1 MNEIKVSLPDWLNIL
16 AVFDTETT
24 GIRPK
29 TDRVVTAAVHRIDL
43 DGNVLPGGTDFEM
56 NPGIPIPEAAAA
68 VHGFTDAAVADFM
81 PAADAMPQ
89 LIASLQQLVDAGVP
103 IVAYNASYDF
113 SLIHYE
119 ALSLGITPL
128 DLTHAVII
136 DPLVLDKTLDKYRK
150 GKRTLQ
156 AAAER
161 YGVSLIDAHTAKA
174 DAVAAGQVAI
184 AVLKYFMAQN
194 GKVAV
199 FPQSG
204 HELHQ
209 MQMAWADEI
218 EKSFAAYMQ
227 KERPDY
233 QPSFGWPIK
242 VY

>member
-1 MNEIKVSLPDWLNIL
+1 MNENKLSLPDWLKIL

-24 GIRPK
+24 GIKPK
-29 TDRVVTAAVHRIDL
+29 TDRVVTAAVHRIDIE
-43 DGNVLPGGTDFEM
+43 GNVLPGGSDFEM

-68 VHGFTDAAVADFM
+68 VHGFTDAAVANFT
-81 PAADAMPQ
+81 PAADGMAA
-89 LIASLQQLVDAGVP
+89 LIACLQDLVDAGVP

-119 ALSLGITPL
+119 ALSLGLTPL
-128 DLTHAVII
+128 DLTNAIVI

-161 YGVSLIDAHTAKA
+161 YGVSLVDAHTAKA
-174 DAVAAGQVAI
+174 DAVAAGQVGI
-184 AVLKYFMAQN
+184 AVLKYFMAQG
-194 GKVAV
+194 GKVAA

-204 HELHQ
+204 KELHE
-209 MQMAWADEI
+209 MQKSWADEI
-218 EKSFAAYMQ
+218 EKSFADYMQ
-227 KERPDY
+227 RERPDNQAVY
-233 QPSFGWPIK
+233 GWPNK